1 MDRREALKIGVV
13 LPAAVVAGGAT
24 GQLATCSS
32 SGGIQINPSVLVAIN
47 NAVATGCNFIPAVTT
62 VIALVNALFPAVN
75 GATAVAEGV
84 ISQIASM
91 LCSNAPNPAS
101 AKLGA
106 KTLKAGDKEIP
117 VNGWVVIDGKL
128 QYV

>member
-1 MDRREALKIGVV
+1 MQLNRRSVLLTAPPVV
-13 LPAAVVAGGAT
+13 VGAAV

-32 SGGIQINPSVLVAIN
+32 SGIQINPDVLVAIN

-75 GATAVAEGV
+75 GAATVAESVVG
-84 ISQIASM
+84 QIAQA
-91 LCSNAPNPAS
+91 LCSSAPT
-101 AKLGA
+101 KLGA

-128 QYV
+128 TYV